1 MTTPSPIRR
10 PGGRRAEILR
20 ALRDAGEPLGI
31 AEIAARVGVHLNT
44 VRFHL
49 DALVAAGTVE
59 RTRAELGTPGR
70 PPQLY
75 RAAQGMDPAGPR
87 HYRVLAEV
95 LVAALADDPD
105 PVGRATE
112 AGRVWGEREASGLAA
127 GDAADESARADAST
141 DLLIGMLDDLGFAP
155 ERDEAEAPSRIGLRS
170 CPFLEL
176 AVDHADVV
184 CPVHLGLMQG
194 AMSAWRSPVS
204 VDGLDRFVE
213 PDLCVVHLG
222 VAGVGSTGTP

>member
-1 MTTPSPIRR
+1 MTTPPPVRR
-10 PGGRRAEILR
+10 SGARRAEILR
-20 ALRDAGEPLGI
+20 ELRDADRPLGI
-31 AEIAARVGVHLNT
+31 AEIAERVGVHLNT

-75 RAAQGMDPAGPR
+75 RATPRMDPAGPR

-95 LVAALADDPD
+95 LVATLADEPD

-112 AGRVWGEREASGLAA
+112 AGRVWGRREASGI
-127 GDAADESARADAST
+127 AADHADVGEGVSADAST
-141 DLLIGMLDDLGFAP
+141 DLLVGMLDDLGFAP
-155 ERDEAEAPSRIGLRS
+155 ERDEGGAPSRIGLRS

-176 AVDHADVV
+176 AVDHAEVV
-184 CPVHLGLMQG
+184 CPVHLGMMQG
-194 AMSAWRSPVS
+194 AMSTWRSPVS
-204 VDGLDRFVE
+204 VDRLDRFVE
-213 PDLCVVHLG
+213 PDLCMVHLG
-222 VAGVGSTGTP
+222 GVGGTRAS